1 VSRSGRA
8 LLLKAAA
15 ILFAAMSMRTLFPS
29 ASTLLPEIA
38 EALDLS
44 AHATGVLTMLPVFCL
59 GAFAPLAMWLVR
71 TRGADRGFF
80 LVISVMAFALA
91 LRALPTVTT
100 LYAGTLLAG
109 AAIAAAN
116 VLVPVLVKRDFA
128 SRMGVM
134 TALYTT
140 AICGGAAIVSAAT
153 VPLSKILP
161 GAWASALGVWAA
173 PAALA
178 AALLYVWC
186 RPAAEL
192 AARTRLTASLSAPN
206 VAPTSAPTSAS
217 TTAPTSGP
225 TTGTHQATVLLWRQ
239 RLAWEVT
246 ALMGLQSAL
255 AFCIMGWFAPI
266 LRLRGMSDVD
276 AGLVVSLLI
285 LTQMIGCL
293 AVPGL
298 ALRSPG
304 QQWLSVALV
313 ALSTVGLTLL
323 TVGPLPLAWFAAVL
337 QGIAQGGLLAIALT
351 IIVLRSPNTQVAAA
365 MSAMAQC
372 VGYMV
377 AALAP
382 ALIGVLLPGGGTSAV
397 LGLFWAVSAALLY
410 SGWRAGR
417 AAQLRG

>member
-1 VSRSGRA
+1 
-8 LLLKAAA
+8 
-15 ILFAAMSMRTLFPS
+15 
-29 ASTLLPEIA
+29 
-38 EALDLS
+38 
-44 AHATGVLTMLPVFCL
+44 
-59 GAFAPLAMWLVR
+59 MWLVR
-71 TRGADRGFF
+71 TCGADRGLFI
-80 LVISVMAFALA
+80 VIAVMAFAL
-91 LRALPTVTT
+91 LVRVLPTVTT

-116 VLVPVLVKRDFA
+116 VLVPVLVKRDFSA
-128 SRMGVM
+128 RMGVM

-140 AICGGAAIVSAAT
+140 AICGGASIVSAAT

-161 GAWASALGVWAA
+161 GGWAAALGVWAI

-178 AALLYVWC
+178 AVLLYVWC
-186 RPAAEL
+186 PPTLEATKPGVQPVAATPPAL
-192 AARTRLTASLSAPN
+192 P
-206 VAPTSAPTSAS
+206 
-217 TTAPTSGP
+217 
-225 TTGTHQATVLLWRQ
+225 LWRQ

-246 ALMGLQSAL
+246 AMMGMQSAL

-276 AGLVVSLLI
+276 AGLAVSLLI

-304 QQWLSVALV
+304 QQWLNVALV

-323 TVGPLPLAWFAAVL
+323 AVGPLPLVWLAAVL
-337 QGIAQGGLLAIALT
+337 QGVAQGGLLASVLT
-351 IIVLRSPNTQVAAA
+351 IIVLRSPNASIAAG

-382 ALIGVLLPGGGTSAV
+382 ALIGVLLPGGGTAAV

-417 AAQLRG
+417 AVLLRG

>member
-38 EALDLS
+38 THLNLS
-44 AHATGVLTMLPVFCL
+44 ASATGTLTMLPVFCL

-71 TRGADRGFF
+71 RTGADRGLFM
-80 LVISVMAFALA
+80 VISVMALALA

-100 LYAGTLLAG
+100 LYVGTLLAG
-109 AAIAAAN
+109 AAIAVAN
-116 VLVPVLVKRDFA
+116 VLVPVLVKRDFSA
-128 SRMGVM
+128 RLGVM

-140 AICGGAAIVSAAT
+140 AICGGAAIVAAAT

-161 GAWASALGVWAA
+161 GGWATALGVWAI

-178 AALLYVWC
+178 AVLLFIWC
-186 RPAAEL
+186 EPVTASATSA
-192 AARTRLTASLSAPN
+192 AARPSSVSTAAP
-206 VAPTSAPTSAS
+206 
-217 TTAPTSGP
+217 
-225 TTGTHQATVLLWRQ
+225 LWRQ

-255 AFCIMGWFAPI
+255 AFCIMGWLAPI

-276 AGLVVSLLI
+276 AGLVASLLI
-285 LTQMIGCL
+285 LTQMLGCL
-293 AVPGL
+293 IVPGL

-304 QQWLSVALV
+304 QQWLNVVLV
-313 ALSTVGLTLL
+313 ACSTAGLTLL
-323 TVGPLPLAWFAAVL
+323 TIGSLTLAWFAAVL
-337 QGIAQGGLLAIALT
+337 QGIAQGGLLASALT
-351 IIVLRSPNTQVAAA
+351 IIVLRSPTTQVAAA

-372 VGYMV
+372 IGYMV
-377 AALAP
+377 AAIAP
-382 ALIGVLLPGGGTSAV
+382 ALIGVLLPSGGTSAV
-397 LGLFWAVSAALLY
+397 LGLFWVISGALLY

-417 AAQLRG
+417 AVQLRV

>member
-1 VSRSGRA
+1 VSPSGRA
-8 LLLKAAA
+8 LLLKAVA

-38 EALDLS
+38 EALTLS
-44 AHATGVLTMLPVFCL
+44 AHATGALTMLPVFCL

-128 SRMGVM
+128 ARMGVM

-161 GAWASALGVWAA
+161 GAWASALGVWAV

-178 AALLYVWC
+178 AMLLYVWC
-186 RPAAEL
+186 RPAAVVT
-192 AARTRLTASLSAPN
+192 ATAPMTASG
-206 VAPTSAPTSAS
+206 SAPTIAP
-217 TTAPTSGP
+217 TTAPTI
-225 TTGTHQATVLLWRQ
+225 GTRPSSVPLWRQ

-293 AVPGL
+293 TVPGL

-323 TVGPLPLAWFAAVL
+323 TIGPLPLAWFAAVL

-377 AALAP
+377 AATAP
-382 ALIGVLLPGGGTSAV
+382 ALVGILLPGGGTTAV
-397 LGLFWAVSAALLY
+397 LGLFWAISAALLY

-417 AAQLRG
+417 AVQLRT

>member
-1 VSRSGRA
+1 VSPSGRA
-8 LLLKAAA
+8 LLLKAVA

-38 EALDLS
+38 EALTLS
-44 AHATGVLTMLPVFCL
+44 AHATGALTMLPVFCL

-71 TRGADRGFF
+71 TTGADRGFF

-100 LYAGTLLAG
+100 VYAGTLLAG

-128 SRMGVM
+128 TRMGVM

-161 GAWASALGVWAA
+161 GGWASALGVWAV

-186 RPAAEL
+186 RPAAI
-192 AARTRLTASLSAPN
+192 TT
-206 VAPTSAPTSAS
+206 TSAP
-217 TTAPTSGP
+217 P
-225 TTGTHQATVLLWRQ
+225 TTSSLSVPLWRQ

-293 AVPGL
+293 VVPGL

-323 TVGPLPLAWFAAVL
+323 TIGPLPLAWFAAVL

-377 AALAP
+377 AATAP
-382 ALIGVLLPGGGTSAV
+382 ALVGILLPGGGTPAV
-397 LGLFWAVSAALLY
+397 LGLFWAISATLAY

-417 AAQLRG
+417 AVQLRT

>member
-1 VSRSGRA
+1 VSPSGRA
-8 LLLKAAA
+8 LVLKAAA
-15 ILFAAMSMRTLFPS
+15 ILLAALSMRTLFPS
-29 ASTLLPEIA
+29 AATLLPEIA
-38 EALDLS
+38 AHFSLS
-44 AHATGVLTMLPVFCL
+44 VHATSALTMLPVFCL

-71 TRGADRGFF
+71 TCGADRGLFI
-80 LVISVMAFALA
+80 VIAVMAFALV
-91 LRALPTVTT
+91 LRALPTVPT

-128 SRMGVM
+128 ARMGVM

-140 AICGGAAIVSAAT
+140 AICGGAAIVAAAT
-153 VPLSKILP
+153 VPLSKLLP
-161 GAWASALGVWAA
+161 GGWAAALGVWAI
-173 PAALA
+173 PALLA
-178 AALLYVWC
+178 AALLFVWC
-186 RPAAEL
+186 PPPAADTVMH
-192 AARTRLTASLSAPN
+192 AAAGAPSP
-206 VAPTSAPTSAS
+206 APVP
-217 TTAPTSGP
+217 
-225 TTGTHQATVLLWRQ
+225 LWRQ

-246 ALMGLQSAL
+246 AFMGMQSAL

-298 ALRSPG
+298 ALRSAN
-304 QQWLSVALV
+304 QQWLSAALV

-323 TVGPLPLAWFAAVL
+323 TVGPLPLAWLGAIL
-337 QGIAQGGLLAIALT
+337 QGIAQGGLLALALT

-372 VGYMV
+372 VGYML

-382 ALIGVLLPGGGTSAV
+382 GLIGILLPLGGTVAV
-397 LGLFWAVSAALLY
+397 LGLFGVISVVLLY
-410 SGWRAGR
+410 GGWRSGR
-417 AAQLRG
+417 SGCLAN